1 MKKYIKIN
9 STDID
14 YLMNYNESVTLE
26 DFTENI
32 KVYVDHRSRIEPE
45 HKLEFFIEESWTG
58 DYRTL
63 QLSCQR
69 LETDFEYED
78 RMKQDEISTQILK
91 KSKLIE
97 ELKKL
102 TKEDLNEVLGYVNE
116 TK

>member
-1 MKKYIKIN
+1 MKRYIKLH
-9 STDID
+9 STDLD
-14 YLMNYNESVTLE
+14 YLMDYKDSIKLEIFTKNINNYVSDRT
-26 DFTENI
+26 
-32 KVYVDHRSRIEPE
+32 RIEAE
-45 HKLEFFIEESWTG
+45 HDLEFLIEESWTG

-63 QLSCQR
+63 QLSCHR